1 MKTLIG
7 YYPVL
12 VPVTVFC
19 ILFSAIAA
27 AIPDIFIQ
35 KIIAII
41 EVWQPD
47 KTGRQ
52 P

>member
-35 KIIAII
+35 KIIAKYGSRT
-41 EVWQPD
+41 